1 MTALSAMT
9 AAVLTVSDSAHAG
22 TRTDASG
29 PRVAEALADRGY
41 HLTAT
46 AVVPDDRE
54 LIAKEVVRLCGLAR
68 LVITTG
74 GTGVAARDVTP
85 EATASVCERLL
96 PGIAEHMRALGV
108 AKTPMAILSRA
119 VCGSRGESL
128 VLNLPGSPKG
138 AVESLLAVVDV
149 LPHALALLEGKTE
162 H

>member
-1 MTALSAMT
+1 MT

-22 TRTDASG
+22 TRADASG

-41 HLTAT
+41 HVAAT

-54 LIAKEVVRLCGLAR
+54 AIAREIIRFCGLAR
-68 LVITTG
+68 LVVTTG

-85 EATASVCERLL
+85 EATLSVCDRLL
-96 PGIAEHMRALGV
+96 PGIAEHMRASGA

-138 AVESLLAVVDV
+138 AVESLLAVIDV